1 MPSKDK
7 RSQEEHPELTPY
19 APPRHPDVNIP
30 EQQLDADQPA
40 EKKTSQE
47 TGDAAKIK
55 RRDQ

>member
-30 EQQLDADQPA
+30 EQQLDADQPV
-40 EKKTSQE
+40 EKKPARKPGTRP
-47 TGDAAKIK
+47 K
-55 RRDQ
+55 